1 MALFLLQ
8 QRPPVTMTSNMIWNY
23 YIILVDRLLLLFIS
37 QARLYIYILTFLKGT
52 YSYSTP
58 QKDFGL
64 TLVGYDWLPKAKGGS
79 EFSCH

>member
-23 YIILVDRLLLLFIS
+23 YIILVDRLPFIVHFTS
-37 QARLYIYILTFLKGT
+37 KIIVT
-52 YSYSTP
+52 YSYNSTP
-58 QKDFGL
+58 KKDFGL